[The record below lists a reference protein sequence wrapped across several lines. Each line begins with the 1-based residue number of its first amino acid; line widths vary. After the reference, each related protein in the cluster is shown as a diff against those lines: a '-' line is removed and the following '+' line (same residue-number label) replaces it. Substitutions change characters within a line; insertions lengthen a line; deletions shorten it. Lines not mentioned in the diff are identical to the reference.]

1 MTKQIQDITSA
12 TDLLNWCD
20 ENQKKMVD
28 LLDKVFDNTDT
39 GDPIVQSV
47 LKDASIILKEIE
59 ELENEINELI
69 LN

>member
-12 TDLLNWCD
+12 RDLLNWCD

-39 GDPIVQSV
+39 SDPIVQSV
-47 LKDASIILKEIE
+47 LTDASVILKEIE
-59 ELENEINELI
+59 ELEDEINELI
-69 LN
+69 IK

>member
-12 TDLLNWCD
+12 KDLLNWCD